1 MKTRIILILAI
12 IASVAFTGCNN
23 ALDSEGVSKV
33 TQYPTFDIAG
43 GQYQV
48 IVKGTPFTEK
58 GATTVEG
65 YEVKT
70 VGTVGSAYIDPAH
83 TQPEDVTYSDA
94 VDTDTPGMYITT
106 FSSVNPQGF
115 AGTIDRYIFVVDQ
128 APDPDV
134 DLSGHY
140 TSGSSP
146 AADIT
151 KITDG
156 IFYST
161 NAWGGGSTV
170 VIGAYLIC
178 VDGVN
183 IQVPQQESL
192 VRIFGYGKVSGTTL
206 NLKMSRPTFGP
217 PPLLNSTK
225 VWVKA

>member
-1 MKTRIILILAI
+1 MKTKIIFTLAI
-12 IASVAFTGCNN
+12 SLQLFISSCNEIDTEN
-23 ALDSEGVSKV
+23 VSKV
-33 TQYPTFDIAG
+33 TQYPTFVIDG
-43 GQYQV
+43 GQFQT

-58 GATTVEG
+58 GATTKEG
-65 YEVKT
+65 YEVT
-70 VGTVGSAYIDPAH
+70 NEGTVGSAYIDPAH
-83 TQPEDVTYSDA
+83 TQPEDVTYTSS
-94 VDTDTPGMYITT
+94 VDTNTPGLYITT
-106 FSSVNPQGF
+106 YASVNPDGF
-115 AGTIDRYIFVVDQ
+115 AGTIKRYIFVVDQ

-156 IFYST
+156 IFYSN

-192 VRIFGYGKVSGTTL
+192 VRIFGYGTVSGNTL
-206 NLKMSRPTFGP
+206 KLKMSRPTFGP

-225 VWVKA
+225 NWTKAD